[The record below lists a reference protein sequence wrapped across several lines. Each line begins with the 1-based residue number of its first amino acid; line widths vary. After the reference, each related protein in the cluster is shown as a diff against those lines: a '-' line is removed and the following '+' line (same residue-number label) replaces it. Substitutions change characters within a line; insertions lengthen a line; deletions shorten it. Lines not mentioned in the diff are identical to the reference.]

1 MVTVPTY
8 LVPRWILSGFP
19 TRSTH
24 NMFPL
29 VEART
34 LLKRGVPP
42 NELEG
47 LVPGNLLSSR
57 YEASNVLGV
66 HMVALVVGDGVHS
79 EKCIEK
85 WRTERQ
91 LGS

>member
-1 MVTVPTY
+1 MVTVPTH

-24 NMFPL
+24 NVFPL

-34 LLKRGVPP
+34 LLKREVPP

-47 LVPGNLLSSR
+47 LVPRNLLSGR
-57 YEASNVLGV
+57 YETSDVLGI
-66 HMVALVVGDGVHS
+66 HMIALVVGNGVHNRRC
-79 EKCIEK
+79 EER
-85 WRTERQ
+85 WRGE
-91 LGS
+91 G

>member
-1 MVTVPTY
+1 MTVPTY

-34 LLKRGVPP
+34 LLKREVPP

-57 YEASNVLGV
+57 YKTSDVLGI
-66 HMVALVVGDGVHS
+66 HMVALVVGDGVHTGRGV
-79 EKCIEK
+79 E
-85 WRTERQ
+85 ERRREE
-91 LGS
+91 

>member
-1 MVTVPTY
+1 MTVPTH

-19 TRSTH
+19 TCSTH
-24 NMFPL
+24 NVFPL

-34 LLKRGVPP
+34 LLKREVPP

-47 LVPGNLLSSR
+47 LVPRNLLSSR
-57 YEASNVLGV
+57 YETSDVLSV

-79 EKCIEK
+79 G
-85 WRTERQ
+85 RGVERRRRE
-91 LGS
+91 G